1 MRCKIIKEEKIEFTA
16 KWCKYDKY
24 IIEKNDENYYI
35 LPDKNAKP
43 STYDPF
49 EVKNQILK
57 DLLAIGKESVEN
69 EMYKI
74 GNIEVCIEAQSKME
88 KFQNLV
94 LEFVTNYGLLGNFR
108 FLPESYDFM
117 DNGELPVKFGFNTS
131 VSALEFEKR
140 YFWKDSKMD
149 WSRTMKADDYHRNTG
164 LDDYFK
170 QSEGDRLD
178 DIIFSKNYAETIA
191 EIIDFA
197 VNIYN
202 RKLLICAYL
211 YDDVSE
217 DIREVYQSSIT
228 NSRLKMPSI
237 AYSAE
242 NRQIKFK
249 WNFMSLS
256 EIVETLL
263 LLNETSGRTEVK
275 LCKHCGKPFIAENIK
290 AEYDSIQCR
299 NRENINRSRQKKNNF
314 IN

>member
-1 MRCKIIKEEKIEFTA
+1 MIKEEKIEFTA

-24 IIEKNDENYYI
+24 IIEKNDEKYYI

-178 DIIFSKNYAETIA
+178 DIIFSKNYAETIT

-256 EIVETLL
+256 EIVETIL

-275 LCKHCGKPFIAENIK
+275 LCKHCGKPFIAKNIK

>member
-1 MRCKIIKEEKIEFTA
+1 MIREEKIEFTA

-24 IIEKNDENYYI
+24 IIEKNDEKYYI

-57 DLLAIGKESVEN
+57 DLLAIGKKSVEN

-108 FLPESYDFM
+108 YLPESYDFM

-256 EIVETLL
+256 EIVETIL